1 MPDKFNYEAALS
13 LQSIEGA
20 EKIEKTG
27 LEKKSKEI
35 IEIEEKIAELKIKME
50 QEQSEMAKTGYRGKL
65 KSLEEDLQEYKEIE
79 QEIGQEYAEVKAGKE
94 FVGLTKE
101 IMGSFNEES
110 RERLFK
116 AISKYRE
123 LIGRDRK
130 SSRKIFRIK
139 QDGDLAEMTKIR
151 RIKKYETEREKTRQ
165 DLEALETSSPEAFLG
180 INFLKLRRDA
190 REYVKSN
197 IIETP
202 YVKNKK
208 DLVKHLLANNQ
219 IPFLYGET
227 GTGKTEV
234 SKKIAKELT
243 GQEAV
248 IIQGSEKTT
257 YEEIIGYLALL
268 KSKELPAEKIPS
280 FIKDELEKF
289 DELNPDLSQK
299 EKQRMHTMIGDVV
312 KTRMTTA
319 VPETQVK
326 LSRIF
331 EAAQNG
337 QTVIIDEA
345 NLIPPAILG
354 VLHTI
359 FDAAIRNGYIV
370 NPFTGEKIVPKKGW
384 GFILT
389 GNITHTSSNRY
400 KRYEFD
406 PATKD
411 RLVLVD
417 YNTPD
422 QETDRDKVYN
432 DEKNKKRDLFRVG
445 ITSLLDKRGKKIEGS
460 LTAPVDVFDK
470 VWRLSQA
477 FKKFQNDFAGIEP
490 ISLVTSE
497 GEIPTWLEK
506 NHASMRKFTNIL
518 DQWKKDNY
526 KYELEHYIWL
536 NLIKPAMTTPQEAAV
551 FYTTLQNFY
560 DFFKSNN
567 WQQNP
572 DFRVVEGA
580 VTRFAIQEPQ
590 TPPLASP
597 EQKVKII
604 DTKTLVEAVD
614 GRKTPPLAEDAGDIK
629 KVKMKQ
635 ENLEYVKEI
644 QREVAKYREA
654 LQVELDKLKN
664 VFGEQIVEPGLD
676 QEKIRLICSNVSIF
690 VKEKKK

>member
-1 MPDKFNYEAALS
+1 MPEEFNYNAALS
-13 LQSIEGA
+13 LQQLEGA
-20 EKIEKTG
+20 EKIEKKG

-35 IEIEEKIAELKIKME
+35 KEIEEKIAELKIKME
-50 QEQSEMAKTGYRGKL
+50 QEKGEAAKAGYRGKI
-65 KSLEEDLQEYKEIE
+65 KSLEEDLQEYQEIE
-79 QEIGQEYAEVKAGKE
+79 QEIDQEYTEAKSGKE
-94 FVGLTKE
+94 FDGLTKE

-116 AISKYRE
+116 ALSKYRE
-123 LIGRDRK
+123 LTGQDRK

-139 QDGDLAEMTKIR
+139 QDSDLAEMTKIR
-151 RIKKYETEREKTRQ
+151 RIKKYETEQEKTRQ
-165 DLEALETSSPEAFLG
+165 DLEVLETSSPEAFLG

-190 REYVKSN
+190 REYAKNN
-197 IIETP
+197 IVETP

-208 DLVKHLLANNQ
+208 KLVKHLLTNNQ

-243 GQEAV
+243 VQEAV

-257 YEEIIGYLALL
+257 YEELIGYLALL

-289 DELNPDLSQK
+289 DDLNPDLSQK
-299 EKQRMHTMIGDVV
+299 EKQRMHAMIEDVI
-312 KTRMTTA
+312 KARMTAA

-326 LSRIF
+326 LSQIF

-337 QTVIIDEA
+337 QMVIIDEA

-359 FDAAIRNGYIV
+359 FDAAIRKGSITS
-370 NPFTGEKIVPKKGW
+370 PFTGKKIIPKKGW

-389 GNITHTSSNRY
+389 GNITHTSTNRY

-432 DEKNKKRDLFRVG
+432 DEKNKKRDLFRIG
-445 ITSLLDKRGKKIEGS
+445 ITSLLDKRGKKAEGS

-470 VWRLSQA
+470 VWRLSQT

-560 DFFKSNN
+560 DFFKSGN
-567 WQQNP
+567 WPQNP

-580 VTRFAIQEPQ
+580 VTRFAIDEPQ

-604 DTKTLVEAVD
+604 DTKTLIEAVD
-614 GRKTPPLAEDAGDIK
+614 GRKTPPLAEDVDAVK
-629 KVKMKQ
+629 KAQEKQ
-635 ENLEYVKEI
+635 KNLEYTKEI
-644 QREVAKYREA
+644 QREVTKFKEA
-654 LQVELDKLKN
+654 LQVELEKLKN
-664 VFGEQIVEPGLD
+664 VFGEQIMEPGSD
-676 QEKIRLICSNVSIF
+676 QETIRQICSKVSIF
-690 VKEKKK
+690 VKEEK